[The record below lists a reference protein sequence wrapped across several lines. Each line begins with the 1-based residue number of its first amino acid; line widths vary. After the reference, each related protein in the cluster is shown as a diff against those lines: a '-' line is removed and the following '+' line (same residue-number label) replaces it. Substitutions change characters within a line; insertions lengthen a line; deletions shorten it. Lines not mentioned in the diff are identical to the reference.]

1 MDNIIYFFRKLQ
13 EDKFNFLLFIS
24 TIVISILRDAIFV

>member
-13 EDKFNFLLFIS
+13 EDKFNFLFIS